1 MTPDLP
7 KHLRVL
13 IVEDS
18 EDDARLLERQLRQG
32 GYELHATRVDTL
44 ADLRRALEH
53 DWDLLLS
60 DFALP
65 GFTALDALAVLRED
79 GRDIP
84 AIVVSGT
91 VGEDVAVEAMRA
103 GAHDYFAKSELRR
116 LVAATERELREAARR
131 RQAQVAQRELQQ
143 RFEAMANSAPV
154 LIWMAGP
161 DGTRSWF
168 SRPWLEFRGR
178 TPDDEKGRGWAAGV
192 HPEDRERYVAEV
204 DAAARS
210 RTVFRTEYRLRRA
223 DGEFRWILESAAPL
237 FGDIGEFA
245 GHIGSAVDITDEKEA
260 REAAEAASRLKDEFL
275 ATLSHELRTPLN
287 AILGWA
293 HLLQEPSSDEDTR
306 RKAVTTI
313 ERNARLQAHLVSD
326 MLDVSRIVT
335 GKLHLNVQT
344 VDLAHIVDQVALS
357 LRPAL
362 EARQVRLE
370 RVLEPGAVRLSAD
383 DERLRQVVWNL
394 LSNAIKFSPGQAAI
408 RLAIRAEGEETRLEL
423 EDEGPGIPA
432 EFLPFVFDRF
442 RQADS
447 SMTRRH
453 GGLGLG
459 LAIVR
464 HLVEAHGGRVEA
476 ANRTDRSGARLSVF
490 LPRRATAEAA
500 NVAPAGR
507 AEPSPPV
514 PALSG
519 VCVLVVEDD
528 ADSLDL
534 VRTVLERAGAR
545 VRTAATAAEAF
556 KHLTAERPDVL
567 VSDIGMP
574 GESGHELIRRV
585 RRLAPHEGG
594 LTPAAALTAF
604 ASPTDR
610 TGLLEAGFQR
620 HLPKPVTPAHLL
632 EAVADLAGLSR
643 PPNATP

>member
-1 MTPDLP
+1 MTPEVP
-7 KHLRVL
+7 KRLRVL
-13 IVEDS
+13 VVEDS
-18 EDDARLLERQLRQG
+18 EDDAALLERQLRLG
-32 GYELHATRVDTL
+32 GFEPQCSRVDTL
-44 ADLRRALEH
+44 PDLRRALTHE
-53 DWDLLLS
+53 WDLMLS

-84 AIVVSGT
+84 VIVVSGT

-116 LVAATERELREAARR
+116 LVAASERELREAARR
-131 RQAQVAQRELQQ
+131 RQAQTAQRELQD

-154 LIWMAGP
+154 LIWMAAP
-161 DGTRSWF
+161 DGTRTWF
-168 SRPWLEFRGR
+168 SRPWLQFRGR
-178 TPDDEKGRGWAAGV
+178 TADDETGRGWADGV
-192 HPEDRERYVAEV
+192 HPDDRERYIGEV
-204 DAAARS
+204 ETAARA
-210 RTVFRTEYRLRRA
+210 RTLFRTEYRLRRA
-223 DGEFRWILESAAPL
+223 DGQFRWMLESAAPL
-237 FGDIGEFA
+237 FGDVGEFA
-245 GHIGSAVDITDEKEA
+245 GHIGSAVDITLEKEA
-260 REAAEAASRLKDEFL
+260 RDAAEAASRLKDEFL

-293 HLLQEPSSDEDTR
+293 HLLQEPMSDEDTR
-306 RKAVTTI
+306 KRAVTTI

-335 GKLHLNVQT
+335 GKLHLNVRP
-344 VDLAHIVDQVALS
+344 VDLGQIVESVAES
-357 LRPAL
+357 LRPAMDAKQL
-362 EARQVRLE
+362 RLE
-370 RVLEPGAVRLSAD
+370 RVPGPAAVPLSAD

-394 LSNAIKFSPGQAAI
+394 LSNAIKFSPAQATI
-408 RLAIRAEGEETRLEL
+408 RLSMQAEGDELRLVL

-447 SMTRRH
+447 STTRRH

-459 LAIVR
+459 LSIVR

-476 ANRTDRSGARLSVF
+476 GNRTDRSGARFSVF
-490 LPRRATAEAA
+490 LPRRPSDETAAPSAHRRNTREAT
-500 NVAPAGR
+500 
-507 AEPSPPV
+507 

-519 VCVLVVEDD
+519 VSVLVVEDD

-545 VRTAATAAEAF
+545 VRTATSAAEAF
-556 KHLTAERPDVL
+556 SHLTAERPDVL

-585 RRLAPHEGG
+585 RRLPPHEGG

-604 ASPTDR
+604 ASATDR

-620 HLPKPVTPAHLL
+620 HLPKPVAPAHLL